1 MPPATTGEDGAER
14 PDSRRNIDLERL
26 KQDYEGRGKSLAQLC
41 DEYGISAWSLRMLV
55 REQRWRPRRPA
66 TVDRASLIGRLFY
79 LLERK
84 IDYLERD
91 MDETN
96 AAESA
101 ELGRMVASL
110 DKLIAIEQAEA
121 GRRGAKVRKPSKGML
136 EIRAQVARRLAQF
149 GK

>member
-1 MPPATTGEDGAER
+1 MAARRNGAHDTDAVPPARD
-14 PDSRRNIDLERL
+14 IDLVGL
-26 KQDYEGRGKSLAQLC
+26 KQDYEARLKPLSQLC

-55 REQRWRPRRPA
+55 RGQRWRPRRPA
-66 TVDRASLIGRLFY
+66 MVDRSSLIGRLFQ

-84 IDYLERD
+84 MDHLEKD
-91 MDETN
+91 MDENN
-96 AAESA
+96 AAEAA

-110 DKLIAIEQAEA
+110 DKLIAIEEAEH
-121 GRRGAKVRKPSKGML
+121 GRRKATPKPPSPGML